1 MLQHEQNSAGAQRD
15 WRIGLIA
22 IIALAAAYWFLRQT
36 MAISMPLVAGLL
48 LALAVWP
55 MVGAISGAMPR
66 GLRWLGPTAGLLLV
80 VALLIAF
87 FAALG
92 LAAQQAYTIVDNVGP
107 RLQEWISSLGLPF
120 SLPLSEKG
128 MAALAGGQGSETGIS
143 TAMQALGLT
152 LSTIGG
158 IVLVLF
164 LMLLMLTEA
173 ESWHQKFTAI
183 SDDGNDRSLRAMG
196 RSIGSKFRTYFTTR
210 LMVGAITAALY
221 VAWLFA
227 WGVDYLLLW
236 GLLAVLL
243 NFVPTV
249 GSIIAGM
256 LPVAY
261 ALVVK
266 DPSTAAIVAA
276 GLLVIEQFMGNFV
289 DPKLMGRRIALSPLV
304 VLVSLGFWTALWGIP
319 GALLSVPLTVIII
332 TTLAHVDAL
341 KPAALLL
348 TDRTSLDDLSDYTGA
363 K

>member
-1 MLQHEQNSAGAQRD
+1 MPHNEQNGAGARRD
-15 WRIGLIA
+15 WRTGLIA
-22 IIALAAAYWFLRQT
+22 VIAVAAAYWFLRQT
-36 MAISMPLVAGLL
+36 MAISMPLVAALL

-55 MVGAISGAMPR
+55 MVAAISGAMPR

-80 VALLIAF
+80 VALLVAF
-87 FAALG
+87 LAALG
-92 LAAQQAYTIVDNVGP
+92 LAARQAYTIVDNVGP
-107 RLQEWISSLGLPF
+107 RLQEWLSSLGLPF
-120 SLPLSEKG
+120 SLPSSEG
-128 MAALAGGQGSETGIS
+128 EVAALAGGQGSGAGLS
-143 TAMQALGLT
+143 TAMEALGLT
-152 LSTIGG
+152 LSTLGG
-158 IVLVLF
+158 IVLILF

-173 ESWHQKFTAI
+173 ENWHHKFTAI
-183 SDDGNDRSLRAMG
+183 SANGSDRSLRAMG

-210 LMVGAITAALY
+210 LILGAITAGLY

-227 WGVDYLLLW
+227 WSVDYLLLW

-266 DPSTAAIVAA
+266 EPSTAAIVAA

-304 VLVSLGFWTALWGIP
+304 VLVALGFWTALWGIP

-332 TTLAHVDAL
+332 TTLAHFDAL

-348 TDRTSLDDLSDYTGA
+348 TDRTSIDDLGDYTGA
-363 K
+363 S